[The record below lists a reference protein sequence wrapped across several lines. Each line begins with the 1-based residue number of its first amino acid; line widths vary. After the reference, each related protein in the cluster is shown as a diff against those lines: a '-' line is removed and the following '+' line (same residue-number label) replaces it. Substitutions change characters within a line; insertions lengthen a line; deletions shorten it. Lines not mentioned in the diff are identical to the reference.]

1 MKIDFENRQV
11 PEEMARECI
20 AEPTCFDDGGRGVET
35 AVQNEVFFFFF
46 ITLKP
51 RVE

>member
-1 MKIDFENRQV
+1 VDLDAFTAMPR
-11 PEEMARECI
+11 P
-20 AEPTCFDDGGRGVET
+20 DDILPF
-35 AVQNEVFFFFF
+35 FFFFF

>member
-1 MKIDFENRQV
+1 MKIKDDETQPRTMNIV
-11 PEEMARECI
+11 SLHLWGVVAMAASI
-20 AEPTCFDDGGRGVET
+20 QDYPSL
-35 AVQNEVFFFFF
+35 FFFF

>member
-1 MKIDFENRQV
+1 MGVRFLISEV
-11 PEEMARECI
+11 PLYAD
-20 AEPTCFDDGGRGVET
+20 PVGGDPPPFQLGRVEL
-35 AVQNEVFFFFF
+35 FLFFF

>member
-1 MKIDFENRQV
+1 VAYIRQSACITRLRAALLLRFEGALEAFV
-11 PEEMARECI
+11 
-20 AEPTCFDDGGRGVET
+20 FLDWY
-35 AVQNEVFFFFF
+35 FFFFF